1 MKIADHSQAAL
12 TVPCPHVCLS
22 SRSEAQHSLCLTFGC
37 SLAGDLSKL
46 LDAFLERQV
55 AEQAQ
60 RAGEED
66 AHMSAS
72 SDEDGE
78 ESGRGHASGRAGQP
92 DLVHLRQL
100 SAQLL
105 RCRAC
110 SVIPLVPVE
119 QLQRLLKAL
128 DAHLLRGRDKVL
140 HRREQVHTLF
150 AWFLEDLHVQKG
162 LSISESALHAMSLGR
177 KCLSDEAD
185 SN

>member
-1 MKIADHSQAAL
+1 M
-12 TVPCPHVCLS
+12 
-22 SRSEAQHSLCLTFGC
+22 
-37 SLAGDLSKL
+37 
-46 LDAFLERQV
+46 
-55 AEQAQ
+55 AEQAEH
-60 RAGEED
+60 AGDED

-78 ESGRGHASGRAGQP
+78 GSGRGHAPGRAGRP
-92 DLVHLRQL
+92 DLAHLRQL

-110 SVIPLVPVE
+110 SAIPLVPVE

-150 AWFLEDLHVQKG
+150 AWFLEDLLVQKG
-162 LSISESALHAMSLGR
+162 LSTSGSALHAMSLSQ
-177 KCLSDEAD
+177 KFLSDEAN
-185 SN
+185 SNCRKPWCSLVR